1 MGYEIFDEIICIT
14 LEGNTDRQQSAIE
27 VFKKLNIPVK
37 FFVAK
42 RNPRG
47 GRVGCFESH
56 IQVIQDCYNNDKK
69 QVLIFE
75 DDLTPT
81 IAYNETLV
89 NKATEFMKNNNTW
102 EMFQFGYMFRFDQF
116 ANLFKFLFS
125 KCVEP
130 NIYNFIGLTAHA
142 YCLSRLGMEKILKQA
157 YKVLERNT
165 VDIPQ
170 VDVFYTNI
178 LSHENCYCI
187 APMIF
192 DQKWCMPSD
201 NEPFDLTEKLL
212 RKGQCLTETIN
223 ILYVLSLILLY
234 RIYIFIILIIIAIYI
249 FTKEYNK

>member
-14 LEGNTDRQQSAIE
+14 LEANTDRQKSAIE

-89 NKATEFMKNNNTW
+89 NKATEFM
-102 EMFQFGYMFRFDQF
+102 
-116 ANLFKFLFS
+116 
-125 KCVEP
+125 
-130 NIYNFIGLTAHA
+130 
-142 YCLSRLGMEKILKQA
+142 
-157 YKVLERNT
+157 
-165 VDIPQ
+165 
-170 VDVFYTNI
+170 
-178 LSHENCYCI
+178 
-187 APMIF
+187 
-192 DQKWCMPSD
+192 
-201 NEPFDLTEKLL
+201 
-212 RKGQCLTETIN
+212 
-223 ILYVLSLILLY
+223 LSLIH
-234 RIYIFIILIIIAIYI
+234 I
-249 FTKEYNK
+249 